1 MKRKVNVLLALVIS
15 LSALVVTKAAATDF
29 LVEIDGIVVS
39 LHDYSVLTGKLNS
52 KLNTADMRAQT
63 SKLNNQLTLIRKN
76 IVLFDKDLSYNWK
89 ILIDNDNV
97 NYPHRQ
103 LLKEFNNQVFDWF
116 NYELQIQKK
125 SNACLLKKTNEV
137 QCVLAVRSAA
147 KNTEL
152 KKYKALTETLTAI
165 QDWRTRYGR

>member
-1 MKRKVNVLLALVIS
+1 MKRKVKVLLTLVIS
-15 LSALVVTKAAATDF
+15 ISALVVPKATATDF

-76 IVLFDKDLSYNWK
+76 IVVFDKDLSYNWK

-125 SNACLLKKTNEV
+125 SNACLLKKTILNAFE
-137 QCVLAVRSAA
+137 
-147 KNTEL
+147 
-152 KKYKALTETLTAI
+152 
-165 QDWRTRYGR
+165 